1 MKDAPVLY
9 RTDYIDENWK
19 TLFFSCNGAK
29 YACEIK
35 HFSEPSIFGIGGFGK
50 ISKMFLTRLPD
61 VSGPFDFSSCIIVYD
76 RGWCKKP
83 RTQAAKNIFNIVC
96 EKYN

>member
-1 MKDAPVLY
+1 MENTPILY
-9 RTDYIDENWK
+9 RTDYIDEYWK

-35 HFSEPSIFGIGGFGK
+35 HFPEPSIFGIGGWGK

-61 VSGPFDFSSCIIVYD
+61 RSGAFDFSSCLIVYD
-76 RGWCKKP
+76 RGWSTKP
-83 RTQAAKNIFNIVC
+83 RTQAAKAIFNRVC
-96 EKYN
+96 KDYN